1 MAYIFNYYSSAN
13 SSNTIIAES
22 TPYDS
27 IYNNILIGSRYN
39 DTIYGESGANLF
51 NEMHG
56 LRGNDTF
63 YGGSGSGTYNVY
75 VGGAGID
82 TAVIPSASGNVSMSI
97 DYQGGVV
104 FTRADGGH
112 DQVNSEVEII
122 QFSGGN
128 KFFNVSAGIDDE
140 ATVSNQFA
148 WHSGDRLVISND
160 WLAALNAGSVGISI
174 IDVNR
179 DGVLDTVLNGYNGT
193 NSYTLLNYNLNAHP
207 NAHVVGVYGEGIL
220 YDLA

>member
-1 MAYIFNYYSSAN
+1 MPYVFNYYTTTS

-22 TPYDS
+22 TPYDN
-27 IYNNILIGSRYN
+27 IYNNILIGSRFN
-39 DTIYGESGANLF
+39 DTIYGESGVNLF

-75 VGGAGID
+75 VGGAGVD
-82 TAVIPSASGNVSMSI
+82 TAVIPSASSNVTMNI
-97 DYQGGVV
+97 DYQGGVTL
-104 FTRADGGH
+104 TRADGGY

-128 KFFNVSAGIDDE
+128 KFFNISAGIDDE
-140 ATVSNQFA
+140 ATVSNQFV
-148 WHSGDRLVISND
+148 WHAGDRLVISND
-160 WLAALNAGSVGISI
+160 WLAALNSGSVAISI
-174 IDVNR
+174 SDVNR
-179 DGVLDTVLNGYNGT
+179 DGLLDTVLTGYNGT

-207 NAHVVGVYGEGIL
+207 TAHVVGVYGEGIL
-220 YDLA
+220 FDLT